1 MMDVCL
7 LNKAK
12 KDYFATPPAQKS
24 ITVNRSN
31 SEPISSLTMSA
42 DSIVTS
48 APAKKAKIPPST
60 ATAMQLRLV
69 AALEKK
75 NEYNTVFKSVTVVC
89 AREKGKG
96 GGISARTVAELIRND
111 CGISICPRTIQKK
124 VKEGKIG
131 CSPLRCGP

>member
-7 LNKAK
+7 PNKGK
-12 KDYFATPPAQKS
+12 KDDFATPPAQKS
-24 ITVNRSN
+24 ITVSRSN
-31 SEPISSLTMSA
+31 SELISSVTMSA
-42 DSIVTS
+42 DSVVTS
-48 APAKKAKIPPST
+48 APVKKAKIPHST
-60 ATAMQLRLV
+60 ATAMQLRLL

-75 NEYNTVFKSVTVVC
+75 NEYNTVFKCATVVY

-111 CGISICPRTIQKK
+111 CGISICPQTIQKK

-131 CSPLRCGP
+131 CLPLRCGP